1 MAAADG
7 EIHDLER
14 CLAAGVQR
22 HILGTDDDFEASGP
36 SNPASWPRESR
47 RQRLRFDAVALSAM
61 SATRRSLSRQVSTD
75 GCALH
80 RDGARASP
88 TSWSGFKG
96 LLDKQDGGAALAQA
110 FSLAPVQR
118 SLYAGLAVRRTDLE
132 KRLKALGWAPTSK
145 ASGKNHRVWAHP
157 RREHELYIPQYDLI
171 PDAVGQRILEDA
183 GD

>member
-14 CLAAGVQR
+14 CLAAGIQR

-36 SNPASWPRESR
+36 SSPASWPRESR

-96 LLDKQDGGAALAQA
+96 LLDKQDGGAVLAQGV
-110 FSLAPVQR
+110 LACSCTTIVVRWSR
-118 SLYAGLAVRRTDLE
+118 SAPYRSRETAEGA
-132 KRLKALGWAPTSK
+132 RLGSDK
-145 ASGKNHRVWAHP
+145 
-157 RREHELYIPQYDLI
+157 Q
-171 PDAVGQRILEDA
+171 GQR
-183 GD
+183 